1 MNKELKD
8 IRINYAKS
16 ELNESSIGENPL
28 EFFQKWMDEALE
40 SEVLEPTA
48 MTLSTVSLQG
58 KPSSR
63 IVLLKGLEDGFFKFF
78 TNYSSRKGMEI
89 QVNPYGSLLFFWAEL
104 ERQVRIEG
112 KLEKLPREE
121 SEKYFQS
128 RPIESQI
135 GAYTSHQSSVLHS
148 RSEIE
153 NKYKELQ
160 EKFATTNPLP
170 LPDFWGGYKLIPI
183 EMEFWQGR
191 PSRLHD
197 RIRFRLTSNQW
208 VTERLA
214 P

>member
-1 MNKELKD
+1 MNKDLKD

-16 ELNESSIGENPL
+16 ELDESLIGNSPL

-40 SEVLEPTA
+40 SAVLEPTA

-63 IVLLKGLEDGFFKFF
+63 IVLLKGLEDGCFKFY
-78 TNYSSRKGMEI
+78 TNYASRKGREI
-89 QVNPYGSLLFFWAEL
+89 DMNPFGSLLFFWAEL

-121 SEKYFQS
+121 SSAYFQS

-135 GAYTSHQSSVLHS
+135 GAYTSHQSSVLGS
-148 RSEIE
+148 REEIE

-160 EKFATTNPLP
+160 EKFDSTNPLP
-170 LPDFWGGYKLIPI
+170 LPEFWGGYKLIPLEI
-183 EMEFWQGR
+183 EFWQGR

-197 RIRFRLTSNQW
+197 RIRFRLTDNQW
-208 VTERLA
+208 LNERLA